1 MTDIDLLEDVTPA
14 SNEIGV
20 ITDLAQKMYSLE
32 DEIAKLEEQL
42 KQRKQDLKVLAEET
56 IPDTMHELNLKD
68 FTLRN
73 GAKITIKEFI
83 KASIPTQSAIDRAK
97 DEDEKVKLKLL
108 QQQGFDWL
116 KANGAADLIK
126 NTVEVQFGRDENEA
140 CNEFTE
146 QLRENKTLYK
156 RSMGVH
162 PGTLSKF
169 LQDRLENGKKVPMET
184 FRVYTGRIANIRRTK

>member
-32 DEIAKLEEQL
+32 DEIAALEEQL

-97 DEDEKVKLKLL
+97 DED
-108 QQQGFDWL
+108 
-116 KANGAADLIK
+116 
-126 NTVEVQFGRDENEA
+126 
-140 CNEFTE
+140 
-146 QLRENKTLYK
+146 
-156 RSMGVH
+156 
-162 PGTLSKF
+162 
-169 LQDRLENGKKVPMET
+169 
-184 FRVYTGRIANIRRTK
+184 